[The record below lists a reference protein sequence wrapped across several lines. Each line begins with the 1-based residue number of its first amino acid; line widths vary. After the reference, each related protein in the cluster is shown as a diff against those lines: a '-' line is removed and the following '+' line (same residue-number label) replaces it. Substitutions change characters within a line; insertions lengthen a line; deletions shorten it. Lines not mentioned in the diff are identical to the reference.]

1 MDSLLGVV
9 DLESAAAE
17 SASPTAAGKSKAG
30 RRARL
35 LAAVFGIAGAIL
47 AIAIPFLP
55 VTLEQTTLDWPTA
68 QGGTRA
74 VSAPLTAQAPISLD
88 AKVSCATARALDAR
102 TDGNAVLFS
111 TNPPNSSIG
120 TVTGM
125 ALQVGDG
132 QLTLS
137 SQGQQLGAAPIGE
150 GDCTITV
157 HSDPKHT
164 TASVGGAHLADVSDD
179 HRPQLTGFFSD
190 LNNQDDTHG
199 LSVSA
204 QVDNRWA
211 STATGI
217 KLAAIVLSVL
227 CFIGAVLALYRLDR
241 LSGRR
246 APRLAKRGWWKLKFL
261 DIAVLGTLGVW
272 WLIGAMTADD
282 GYFTTMARVRGDA
295 GYIGEYYRW
304 FAAPDAPMAWFVDIY
319 AAMTKVSSLTP
330 WMRLPSL
337 LMGVACWMLISRGV
351 LPRLGRQVRISSA
364 AGWAAGAVFLAF
376 WLPYDNGLR
385 PENLVA
391 LLALITICAV
401 ERAVATRRL
410 GPAAVGLTVAAL
422 CVSVNPH
429 GLMAVLPFVVG
440 LKPLAKIVLRH
451 ARQFGWVPVL
461 APVAAAGLVILALI
475 FCDQT
480 LSGALESVR
489 LRSSLGPTGAWY
501 NELDRYTMLFSNGPD
516 GSMTRRFPV
525 LLIFLCLAT
534 CAVVLLRRGNIRGA
548 ALGPSRRLLGISALS
563 FVVLALAPT
572 KHSHHFGMLVAVGGP
587 LAALTALST
596 STTVLLSRRNRAAF
610 FAGLMVIV
618 ALASTGPNAWW
629 YVSAWGV
636 PWFDLPPQVFG
647 IKLSTMALVAAAV
660 ALAIAAIEHM
670 KHNEHEPFV
679 PPAPV
684 AKGDLEN
691 RGRALRLGLAPLS
704 TVCAIL
710 VLFEIGSI
718 AKGIQKRWDTYNM
731 GADNIRQ
738 LAGKSCGLSDY
749 IKVERDP
756 KAGLLEAAPQQ
767 PQNAAPGWQ
776 VPAGADRGTTP
787 QEWLT
792 STQKGFVTNGGLPS
806 DDKWKPPHDFGK
818 DGAPIWG
825 SYHESG
831 DGAGDLRTQ
840 WYSIPERARDGS
852 VPIVV
857 ALAGKTEDPNGLT
870 AEFGRNTPAG
880 FEVLSREKLDAK
892 KKDTDWRDARVS
904 VPDGA
909 DQVRIVAKGRGLGS
923 EGWVAF
929 SAPRAPK
936 IAKMT
941 DVVGKDPV
949 FLEWAAAAQHPCLR
963 PSSIHNG
970 IAEMPKYRISAGDD
984 LRTVGRYWSS
994 PAGGGPFV
1002 WMNASVQME
1011 ALPTYLEGDVDRDW
1025 GTLYEVTPDVANA
1038 LPASAA
1044 LHQQSVTHSGLWS
1057 PGPLAKPANPTGET

>member
-1 MDSLLGVV
+1 MV
-9 DLESAAAE
+9 DLESVAAD
-17 SASPTAAGKSKAG
+17 TAPPKAVG
-30 RRARL
+30 TKLAARRVRL

-47 AIAIPFLP
+47 AIAVPLLP

-68 QGGTRA
+68 QGTKA

-88 AKVSCATARALDAR
+88 AKVPCATARSLVDR
-102 TDGNAVLFS
+102 TGSTANLFN
-111 TNPPNSSIG
+111 TNPPNSSLG

-125 ALQVGDG
+125 ALQVGNG

-137 SQGQQLGAAPIGE
+137 SQGQQLGAAPLPA
-150 GDCTITV
+150 GDCLITV
-157 HSDPKHT
+157 HTDAQRT
-164 TASVGGAHLADVSDD
+164 TASVGGTRMVDVTDD
-179 HRPQLTGFFSD
+179 HRPQVTGIYSD
-190 LNNQDDTHG
+190 LTNQDATSG

-211 STATGI
+211 SSATGI
-217 KLAAIVLSVL
+217 KLVAIVLSVL
-227 CFIGAVLALYRLDR
+227 CFLAAVLALYRMDR
-241 LSGRR
+241 MTGRR
-246 APRLAKRGWWKLKFL
+246 APRLAVRGWWRLKFL
-261 DIAVLGTLGVW
+261 DVAVLGTLVVW

-319 AAMTKVSSLTP
+319 AWMTKISTLTP

-391 LLALITICAV
+391 LLSLITICCV

-410 GPAAVGLTVAAL
+410 GPAAIGLTVAAL
-422 CVSVNPH
+422 CVAVNPH

-451 ARQFGWVPVL
+451 ARRFGWVPVI
-461 APVAAAGLVILALI
+461 APIAAAGLVILALI

-480 LSGALESVR
+480 LRGALESVR

-501 NELDRYTMLFSNGPD
+501 DELDRYSMLFSDGPD

-525 LLIFLCLAT
+525 LLVFLCLAT
-534 CAVVLLRRGNIRGA
+534 CVVVLLRRGNIRGA

-572 KHSHHFGMLVAVGGP
+572 KHTHHFGMLVAIGGP

-618 ALASTGPNAWW
+618 ALAATGPNAWW
-629 YVSAWGV
+629 YVSSWGV
-636 PWFDLPPQVFG
+636 PWFDLPPQIFG
-647 IKLSTMALVAAAV
+647 IHLSTVALVGA
-660 ALAIAAIEHM
+660 AIALVIAGIEHM
-670 KHNEHEPFV
+670 RHNEHEPFV

-684 AKGDLEN
+684 SKSDLEN

-731 GADNIRQ
+731 GADNVRQ

-756 KAGLLEAAPQQ
+756 KAGMLEAAQQ
-767 PQNAAPGWQ
+767 PLNAAPGWQ
-776 VPAGADRGTTP
+776 PPADSGRRVSPSD
-787 QEWLT
+787 WLA
-792 STQKGFVTNGGLPS
+792 STQHGFVTNGGLPS
-806 DDKWKPPHDFGK
+806 DLDGKWKPPYEFGK
-818 DGAPIWG
+818 NQAPIWG
-825 SYHESG
+825 SYHSSG

-840 WYSIPERARDGS
+840 WYSIPDRARDGS
-852 VPIVV
+852 VPVVV
-857 ALAGKTEDPNGLT
+857 AIAGKADDPNSLT
-870 AEFGRNTPAG
+870 AEFGKDTPAG
-880 FEVLSREKLDAK
+880 FQVLDRAPLGQQQK
-892 KKDTDWRDARVS
+892 KSTTDWRDARVS
-904 VPDGA
+904 VPEGA
-909 DQVRIVAKGRGLGS
+909 DRVRIVAKGRGLGS
-923 EGWVAF
+923 DGWVAF

-936 IAKMT
+936 IARMT
-941 DVVGKDPV
+941 EVVGTDPA
-949 FLEWAAAAQHPCLR
+949 FLEWSAAAQHPCLR

-970 IAEMPKYRISAGDD
+970 IAEVPKYRISAGDD
-984 LRTVGRYWSS
+984 LRQVGRFWSA

-1002 WMNASVQME
+1002 WMDVATKME

-1025 GTLYEVTPDVANA
+1025 GTLYAVTPDVPDA

-1044 LHQQSVTHSGLWS
+1044 MHQRVVTHSGLWS
-1057 PGPLAKPANPTGET
+1057 PGPLAKPANPTGE